1 MKKKER
7 KLLKL
12 MSAFFYDTEEEPET
26 INLRESIVAVGIPGL
41 LSGYHGSFSQTKG
54 FKPIKEIADL
64 EGKRYTII
72 DFTLHVNE
80 YDEQLSDPTGMM
92 LNLKQMTKKQISPI
106 YTEISLCNPLLVEKI
121 KAHSGINKALIDSP
135 RLLSDLLPALGR
147 YKDAVFM
154 HTIKPNASPTLAIV
168 SISQDQIPDLVVSAS
183 CRFNKNCKVVW

>member
-1 MKKKER
+1 MKKKEG

-12 MSAFFYDTEEEPET
+12 MSAFFYDTEEEPEI
-26 INLRESIVAVGIPGL
+26 INLRESMVAVGIPGV

-72 DFTLHVNE
+72 DFTLRVNE
-80 YDEQLSDPTGMM
+80 YDEQLSAPAGMV
-92 LNLKQMTKKQISPI
+92 LNLKQMTKKQVSPI
-106 YTEISLCNPLLVEKI
+106 YAEISLWDPVLVDKI
-121 KAHSGINKALIDSP
+121 KAHSGIDKALIDSP

-147 YKDAVFM
+147 YKNAVFM

-168 SISQDQIPDLVVSAS
+168 SISQEQIANLVISAS
-183 CRFNKNCKVVW
+183 CRFNKTCKVVW

>member
-121 KAHSGINKALIDSP
+121 KAHSGIDKALIDSP

-183 CRFNKNCKVVW
+183 